1 MSSTL
6 QIDGIDVFVEGEG
19 NETIAM
25 IHGWPDT
32 YRLWD
37 TQVAF
42 LQGALPL
49 RSLHAAG
56 LRHRQAA
63 PSVFTGADDHHLQE
77 HHPTDLPRPESRFD
91 GA

>member
-6 QIDGIDVFVEGEG
+6 QIDGIDVFVEDEG

-37 TQVAF
+37 AQVAF
-42 LQGALPL
+42 FKE
-49 RSLHAAG
+49 RYRCVSLHAAG
-56 LRHRQAA
+56 FRHRQAA
-63 PSVFTGADDHHLQE
+63 PSVFTGADDRHVQKN
-77 HHPTDLPRPESRFD
+77 HPTDLPSRFD